1 MVAATSVTA
10 APIDELIEGKRR
22 ASGEPNLFVN
32 SCGQG
37 IPEGSRILGVGV
49 DVPRSR
55 THTKG
60 RGMQGR
66 TERSF
71 MHSKENSVS
80 DSARPEVAA
89 FSELEQ
95 LVKHLG
101 DELASFRRRA
111 LQAEARLK
119 SLESTGVKGVMSPER
134 VQYLERENAGL
145 TTRLDAARARTQQM
159 IDRVRFLR
167 QQHDGAAAR

>member
-1 MVAATSVTA
+1 M
-10 APIDELIEGKRR
+10 
-22 ASGEPNLFVN
+22 
-32 SCGQG
+32 
-37 IPEGSRILGVGV
+37 
-49 DVPRSR
+49 
-55 THTKG
+55 
-60 RGMQGR
+60 
-66 TERSF
+66 
-71 MHSKENSVS
+71 S
-80 DSARPEVAA
+80 DSARPERVA

-111 LQAEARLK
+111 LQAEAKLK
-119 SLESTGVKGVMSPER
+119 TLESTGVKGVVSPER

-167 QQHDGAAAR
+167 QQHDGAPAR

>member
-1 MVAATSVTA
+1 M
-10 APIDELIEGKRR
+10 
-22 ASGEPNLFVN
+22 
-32 SCGQG
+32 
-37 IPEGSRILGVGV
+37 
-49 DVPRSR
+49 
-55 THTKG
+55 
-60 RGMQGR
+60 
-66 TERSF
+66 
-71 MHSKENSVS
+71 S
-80 DSARPEVAA
+80 DSVRPETTA
-89 FSELEQ
+89 FTELEQ

-119 SLESTGVKGVMSPER
+119 TLESTGVKGVVSPER

-167 QQHDGAAAR
+167 QQHDGAPAR

>member
-1 MVAATSVTA
+1 
-10 APIDELIEGKRR
+10 
-22 ASGEPNLFVN
+22 
-32 SCGQG
+32 
-37 IPEGSRILGVGV
+37 
-49 DVPRSR
+49 
-55 THTKG
+55 
-60 RGMQGR
+60 
-66 TERSF
+66 
-71 MHSKENSVS
+71 VS
-80 DSARPEVAA
+80 DSARPEIAA
-89 FSELEQ
+89 FAELEQ

-119 SLESTGVKGVMSPER
+119 GLESTGVKGVVSPER

-167 QQHDGAAAR
+167 QQHDGAQVR